1 MSDYESP
8 NSNLLLTKTNSVV
21 GIKLTEFP
29 QYKSAL
35 PQNIKFQMS
44 KMDSI
49 QLPNILTKDVN
60 NSLQTMKSISQNN
73 MLFKTQHG
81 F

>member
-8 NSNLLLTKTNSVV
+8 NSNLLLTKTNSIV

-35 PQNIKFQMS
+35 SQNVKFQMS
-44 KMDSI
+44 NMDKK

-60 NSLQTMKSISQNN
+60 NSLETMNSIAQNN
-73 MLFKTQHG
+73 MLFKTKHG

>member
-8 NSNLLLTKTNSVV
+8 NSNLLLTKTNSIV

-35 PQNIKFQMS
+35 PQNVKFQMS

-49 QLPNILTKDVN
+49 QLPNVLTKDVN
-60 NSLQTMKSISQNN
+60 NSLQTIESISQNN